1 MATATVRNQET
12 NAPIRPKGRPRNDG
26 LPPGTVPMVVFI
38 SLETGEIVP
47 RPRGRPSNF
56 FLNAHRQ
63 IEVPPGTDPEFCI
76 RDLLAREKAQAK
88 EKKALKPAAPS
99 AIARPAPATPAP
111 VAAEAPSKPEKKLF
125 GAALA
130 SRQRAEAKAAA
141 EAAQPA
147 SPVSIEPGQGFPAPQ
162 EAVSSPVRDQTV
174 SVQAS
179 PAQATPAAQA
189 PVHPMPERSAATKS
203 AADLAREVIAKVP
216 SFISTSVGRFAE
228 EAAQNVQGAVAQLMA
243 ESSASEGETHDQH
256 IAFLRA
262 RVEDLARQRDAW
274 RHAYIEE
281 CALHQQETDRLS
293 AAFEAL
299 FENSERD
306 RRAFRD
312 ELALAFRK
320 G

>member
-1 MATATVRNQET
+1 M
-12 NAPIRPKGRPRNDG
+12 RPKGRPRNDG

-38 SLETGEIVP
+38 SPETGEIVP

-63 IEVPPGTDPEFCI
+63 IEVPPGKDPETHVREI
-76 RDLLAREKAQAK
+76 LSGEKAPARG
-88 EKKALKPAAPS
+88 KKASKPAAP
-99 AIARPAPATPAP
+99 APVLPAPVPTPAPA
-111 VAAEAPSKPEKKLF
+111 AAEAAPKSEKKLF

-141 EAAQPA
+141 EAAQA
-147 SPVSIEPGQGFPAPQ
+147 ATPVRAETAQELPAPR
-162 EAVSSPVRDQTV
+162 EAAPPPAPVQ
-174 SVQAS
+174 SEPVQAS
-179 PAQATPAAQA
+179 PVKAAPETKA
-189 PVHPMPERSAATKS
+189 PVAPAPERSAAVKS
-203 AADLAREVIAKVP
+203 AADLAREAIAKVP

-228 EAAQNVQGAVAQLMA
+228 EAAQNVQGAAAQLMA

-320 G
+320 D